1 MQALEG
7 PRRMDAL
14 IAILDSYDEDLLG
27 AVDAE
32 GHLVISVAERM
43 RDVAGQLE
51 RGEIAP
57 ANLDEVWEW
66 WSTLVMAF
74 VEAYEIE
81 DVQKLAAVAP
91 MGSENAQFPTLAD
104 MRYLQALQLWL
115 DAYIG
120 ERRSGSTAQD
130 VEAAFVEVDIAD
142 VQAERFAG
150 A

>member
-1 MQALEG
+1 
-7 PRRMDAL
+7 MDAL